1 MDILKSKGNHTQE
14 GAKHINRREKE
25 SKNRLKER
33 DMQKTTTSRK
43 QREEQDILAYNIEL
57 ALSKFTAIM
66 MGEPDKYKTTN
77 GGINYY
83 PSDCLNYWKYSTID
97 KDGQTVNDPTKQ
109 PEDVAGIICN
119 GNRYWNDEP
128 QEITVMFKDL

>member
-1 MDILKSKGNHTQE
+1 MRT
-14 GAKHINRREKE
+14 
-25 SKNRLKER
+25 
-33 DMQKTTTSRK
+33 TTTSCK
-43 QREEQDILAYNIEL
+43 QRKEQDILAHNISL

-97 KDGQTVNDPTKQ
+97 KDGQIINDPTKQ
-109 PEDVAGIICN
+109 HKEVVGIICK
-119 GNRYWNDEP
+119 GNRHQNDEP
-128 QEITVMFKDL
+128 QQMTIMFKDL